1 MLILIKGVSII
12 TLIMGL
18 LAGSIGVFQVFVST
32 KNAGIDDY
40 LKLLFGL
47 LLIVTGLYYLF

>member
-1 MLILIKGVSII
+1 MLIKGAAII
-12 TLIMGL
+12 FLGMGL
-18 LAGSIGVFQVFVST
+18 LAGSLGVFQVFVST
-32 KNAGIDDY
+32 KNANIDDY